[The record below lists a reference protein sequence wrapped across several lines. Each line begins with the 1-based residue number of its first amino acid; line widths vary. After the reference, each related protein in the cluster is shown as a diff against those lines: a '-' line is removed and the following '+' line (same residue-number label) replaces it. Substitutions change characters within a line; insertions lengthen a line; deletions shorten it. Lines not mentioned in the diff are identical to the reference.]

1 MPAQRRARELWW
13 ALEPYHVVVYFAPD
27 ATATFEAIGLKG
39 FWMGY
44 FASRAAPLGS
54 VPAEVVT
61 AIFYNFH
68 PAMVARAIPDAWQRA
83 TPADIT
89 AARLRLADRT
99 LRRLLGDDL
108 VASPDVAEAASL
120 ARRVA
125 EVASPTR
132 PPPVCR
138 LYRPR
143 LAAGAP
149 PGLVACRNITARA
162 SW

>member
-1 MPAQRRARELWW
+1 
-13 ALEPYHVVVYFAPD
+13 VVYFAPD

-44 FASRAAPLGS
+44 FGSRAAPLGP

-83 TPADIT
+83 TPTHIT
-89 AARLRLADRT
+89 AARLQLADRT
-99 LRRLLGDDL
+99 LRRLLGNDL
-108 VASPDVAEAASL
+108 VASPEVAEAAGL

-125 EVASPTR
+125 EAAVHSAVPCLLPILPLPGRRSPT
-132 PPPVCR
+132 
-138 LYRPR
+138 
-143 LAAGAP
+143 
-149 PGLVACRNITARA
+149 
-162 SW
+162 